1 MLRGTSEGNE
11 SGAGHRACSQKR
23 AGPFARPDFEDIS
36 MKWQAWLLAAVA
48 IGAAHHLART
58 ARPGS
63 PYRRADGPGLW
74 PSATP
79 EAASALPASPNPAE
93 ALPAAGIGGQRLADE
108 SARDPEAALPGMR
121 EFLRGA

>member
-1 MLRGTSEGNE
+1 
-11 SGAGHRACSQKR
+11 
-23 AGPFARPDFEDIS
+23 

-58 ARPGS
+58 ARPAS
-63 PYRRADGPGLW
+63 PYRRADGAGLS
-74 PSATP
+74 PFGAPESASP
-79 EAASALPASPNPAE
+79 DPASPNPAE

-108 SARDPEAALPGMR
+108 SARDPEAALPGLR

>member
-1 MLRGTSEGNE
+1 MNLAGTL
-11 SGAGHRACSQKR
+11 ARAH
-23 AGPFARPDFEDIS
+23 FEDIS

-58 ARPGS
+58 ARPAS
-63 PYRRADGPGLW
+63 PYRRADGAGLSPG
-74 PSATP
+74 TP
-79 EAASALPASPNPAE
+79 GAASLNPASPNPAE

-108 SARDPEAALPGMR
+108 SARDPEAAMPGMR